1 MLDRLR
7 QFVELK
13 VLGVALLVGACL
25 WAFFGLVDE
34 VLEGETHAFD
44 SALLLALRNP
54 DDLSDPIGGVAVEE
68 MARDITAFGGFTVVT
83 AVTIAVCGLLWL
95 MGKGRTMFFV
105 AAAVIGGT
113 LLSTG
118 FKQLFDRPRPDL
130 VPHEMLVHSASF
142 PSGHTMLAAVTYL
155 TLATIFASV
164 ETRRA
169 VKIYVIALAVLVT
182 IAVGSQPG
190 LSRRPLAHR
199 RCRRM
204 DPRRRLGA
212 GLLGGRAL
220 AAVSRRSGARPA
232 RRG

>member
-182 IAVGSQPG
+182 IAVGV
-190 LSRRPLAHR
+190 SRVYLGVHWPTDVAAGWT
-199 RCRRM
+199 
-204 DPRRRLGA
+204 LGA
-212 GLLGGRAL
+212 AWALGCWAVARWLQYRGGLE
-220 AAVSRRSGARPA
+220 PA
-232 RRG
+232 PPEEG